1 MASDA
6 YTLPTDKRLLGRI
19 IDQHVER
26 ELSKLTYR
34 RTLWILAWYY
44 LNGFRR
50 FDVFYP
56 RTARV
61 VPYYLDE
68 EGNMEFQSTEL
79 LSIVDKT
86 TARLNTMDLRPK
98 ALRQGYSLAG
108 IRERSVAQLVAD
120 AVVSDQQL
128 EKVKREFNYLFSLLG
143 SAGIT
148 GHIVD
153 HPTIGLTS
161 DLEVVHPKELLP
173 FPSLGMDHT
182 KTRGL
187 IRQRVVPM
195 TFLQERFGK
204 AKLEKNKEQMD
215 AWSWE
220 YGHDMEEPA
229 DSPGNG
235 YVLNSASTGALN
247 GVPGANEME
256 VVKVRELWMDGPR
269 GTVSRYVVSS
279 GDVVLEDRDLSEV
292 ETYCPIGFARFMDNG
307 TFHGAGLFDL
317 MFGIVREMERMLKSL
332 FNNVRDIDK
341 YGVLVMPQGTLNE
354 RAVMRDIGKGLRY
367 VNYSKDAL
375 LGDDFRPLVI
385 QPFNAGD
392 VPGKVAQF
400 AKSISDGLSPVQ
412 DLIAEKGRVDSAS
425 GLQFL
430 DEQISK
436 AMTNPTS
443 GVQAAFGGMYK
454 SLVAKASR
462 EMLLSDRALP
472 VNRLTLELAGAVIDP
487 EEGTVNFKK
496 NPIPNFS
503 QISFTVRDTAPKS
516 EVVRKQEAMGMLQAG
531 MTDPEGVK
539 LFALKEGID
548 FALWMEEEKSAYESV
563 IRNILLLYGDGTT
576 TQQIVLTPH
585 TTRPDLQLRV
595 LSAFMANPI
604 MALASPAVQ
613 DAFKAYR
620 ESLISFMGQSL
631 PAMVPNPDDVAIV
644 APQQQAGGVAGRIG
658 PMAQPPQ
665 GAMNV

>member
-6 YTLPTDKRLLGRI
+6 YTLPTDKNLLGRI

-26 ELSKLTYR
+26 EIMKLSYR
-34 RTLWILAWYY
+34 RTTWILAWYY
-44 LNGFRR
+44 MNGFRR
-50 FDVFYP
+50 FDVFDP

-68 EGNMEFQSTEL
+68 DGNMEFQSTEL

-98 ALRQGYSLAG
+98 ALRQGHSLAG
-108 IRERSVAQLVAD
+108 LRERSVAQLVAD

-128 EKVKREFNYLFSLLG
+128 EKVKREFNYTFALLG
-143 SAGIT
+143 SCGIT
-148 GHIVD
+148 GHVVD

-161 DLEVVHPKELLP
+161 DLEVVHPKELMP
-173 FPSLGMDHT
+173 FPSLGMDYT
-182 KTRGL
+182 KARGL
-187 IRQRVVPM
+187 IRQRIVPM
-195 TFLQERFGK
+195 TFLQERFGR
-204 AKLEKNKEQMD
+204 AKLEKNKDRMD

-235 YVLNSASTGALN
+235 YILSSASTGALN
-247 GVPGANEME
+247 GVPGQNEIE
-256 VVKVRELWMDGPR
+256 VAKVRELWMDGPR
-269 GTVSRYVVSS
+269 GTVSRYVVTS
-279 GDVVLEDRDLSEV
+279 GDMVLEDRDLSEV

-317 MFGIVREMERMLKSL
+317 MFGIVREMERLLKSL
-332 FNNVRDIDK
+332 FNNIRDSDR
-341 YGVLVMPQGTLNE
+341 YGVLVMPQGTMNE

-367 VNYSKDAL
+367 VSYSKDAL
-375 LGDDFRPLVI
+375 IGDDFRPMVI

-400 AKSISDGLSPVQ
+400 AKQISDSISPVQ
-412 DLIAEKGRVDSAS
+412 DLLAEKGRVDSAT

-454 SLVAKASR
+454 SLVANASR

-472 VNRLTLELAGAVIDP
+472 VNRMTLDLAGAVIDP
-487 EEGTVNFKK
+487 QEGTVNFKR

-503 QISFTVRDTAPKS
+503 QISFTVRDITPKS
-516 EVVRKQEAMGMLQAG
+516 EVARKQEAMGLLQAG

-539 LFALKEGID
+539 LFALKEGLD
-548 FALWMEEEKSAYESV
+548 FAMWMDEEKSAYESI

-585 TTRPDLQLRV
+585 TARPDLQLRV

-604 MALASPAVQ
+604 MSLASPVVQ

-644 APQQQAGGVAGRIG
+644 NPQMAGSVAGRIG
-658 PMAQPPQ
+658 PQAQPPQ

>member
-1 MASDA
+1 MAA
-6 YTLPTDKRLLGRI
+6 EVYPLPKDKHQLGQI

-26 ELSKLTYR
+26 ELTKITYR

-50 FDVFYP
+50 FDVFDP
-56 RTARV
+56 RTSRV

-68 EGNMEFQSTEL
+68 DGNMEFQSTEL
-79 LSIVDKT
+79 MSIIDKT
-86 TARLNTMDLRPK
+86 TARLNTMDLRPR
-98 ALRQGYSLAG
+98 ALRQGFSLAG

-128 EKVKREFNYLFSLLG
+128 EKVKRDFNYLFALLG
-143 SAGIT
+143 CAGIT
-148 GHIVD
+148 GHMVD

-161 DLEVVHPKELLP
+161 DLEVIHPKELLP
-173 FPSLGMDHT
+173 FPSLGQDHT
-182 KTRGL
+182 KARGL

-195 TFLQERFGK
+195 EFLRSRYGNSV
-204 AKLEKNKEQMD
+204 LEKNKEKMD

-229 DSPGNG
+229 DAPGNG
-235 YVLNSASTGALN
+235 YVLNSASSGALN
-247 GVPGANEME
+247 GIPGKNEIE
-256 VVKVRELWMDGPR
+256 VVKIRELWLDGPR
-269 GTVSRYVVSS
+269 GTVGRYVVSS
-279 GDVVLEDRDLSEV
+279 GNIVLDDRDLSDV

-317 MFGIVREMERMLKSL
+317 MFGIVREMERLLKSL
-332 FNNVRDIDK
+332 FNNIRDIDK
-341 YGVLVMPQGTLNE
+341 YGVLVMPQGTINE

-367 VNYSKDAL
+367 MAYSKDAL
-375 LGDDFRPLVI
+375 IGDDFKPLVI
-385 QPFNAGD
+385 QPYNAGD

-400 AKSISDGLSPVQ
+400 AKAIVDSLSPVQ
-412 DLIAEKGRVDSAS
+412 DLLQEKGRVDSAQ

-454 SLVAKASR
+454 SLVQKASR
-462 EMLLSDRALP
+462 EMLVSDRALP
-472 VNRLTLELAGAVIDP
+472 VNKLTLDLAGAVIDP
-487 EEGTVNFKK
+487 EEGTVSFKK

-503 QISFTVRDTAPKS
+503 QISFTVKDTSPRS
-516 EVVRKQEAMGMLQAG
+516 EVVRKQEAMSLLAAQV
-531 MTDPEGVK
+531 TDPEALK
-539 LFALKEGID
+539 LFALKEGLD
-548 FALWMEEEKSAYESV
+548 FAMWMEEEKSAYESV
-563 IRNILLLYGDGTT
+563 IRNILLLYGDGQSS
-576 TQQIVLTPH
+576 QQIVLTPH
-585 TTRPDLQLRV
+585 TCRPDLQLRV

-604 MALASPAVQ
+604 MTLSSPAVQ

-644 APQQQAGGVAGRIG
+644 NPQTAGGVAGRIG
-658 PMAQPPQ
+658 PQAQPPQ
-665 GAMNV
+665 GVANG

>member
-1 MASDA
+1 M
-6 YTLPTDKRLLGRI
+6 
-19 IDQHVER
+19 
-26 ELSKLTYR
+26 
-34 RTLWILAWYY
+34 
-44 LNGFRR
+44 
-50 FDVFYP
+50 
-56 RTARV
+56 
-61 VPYYLDE
+61 
-68 EGNMEFQSTEL
+68 
-79 LSIVDKT
+79 
-86 TARLNTMDLRPK
+86 
-98 ALRQGYSLAG
+98 
-108 IRERSVAQLVAD
+108 
-120 AVVSDQQL
+120 
-128 EKVKREFNYLFSLLG
+128 G
-143 SAGIT
+143 SCGIT
-148 GHIVD
+148 GHMVD

-161 DLEVVHPKELLP
+161 DLEVVHPKELMP

-182 KTRGL
+182 KARGM

-195 TFLQERFGK
+195 KFLRDRFGDK
-204 AKLEKNKEQMD
+204 VINKNKERMD

-235 YVLNSASTGALN
+235 YVLSSASSGAMN
-247 GVPGANEME
+247 GIPNDSDLE
-256 VVKVRELWMDGPR
+256 VVKVRELWLDGAR

-279 GDVVLEDRDLSEV
+279 GDVVLHDLELDDV
-292 ETYCPIGFARFMDNG
+292 EAYCPIGFARFMDNG

-317 MFGIVREMERMLKSL
+317 MFGIVREMERLLKSL
-332 FNNVRDIDK
+332 FNNIRDIDK
-341 YGVLVMPQGTLNE
+341 YGVLVMPQGTINE

-367 VNYSKDAL
+367 MSYSKDAL
-375 LGDDFRPLVI
+375 LGDDFKPLVI

-400 AKSISDGLSPVQ
+400 AKSISDSLSPVQ

-454 SLVAKASR
+454 SLVQKASK
-462 EMLLSDRALP
+462 EMLLSDRTIP
-472 VNRLTLELAGAVIDP
+472 VNKLTLDLAGAVIDP

-503 QISFTVRDTAPKS
+503 QISFTVKDTSPRS
-516 EVVRKQEAMGMLQAG
+516 EVVRKQEAMGLLQAG
-531 MTDPEGVK
+531 LTDPEGVK
-539 LFALKEGID
+539 LFALKEGLD
-548 FALWMEEEKSAYESV
+548 FAMWMDEEKSAYESV
-563 IRNILLLYGDGTT
+563 IRNILLLYGDGQQ

-604 MALASPAVQ
+604 MTLASPAVQ

-644 APQQQAGGVAGRIG
+644 NPQMAGGVAGRIG
-658 PMAQPPQ
+658 PGAQPPQ
-665 GAMNV
+665 GVANG

>member
-1 MASDA
+1 MATD
-6 YTLPTDKRLLGRI
+6 TQPLPKDKKVLGRI
-19 IDQHVER
+19 IDQHCER
-26 ELSKLTYR
+26 ELTKLTYR

-50 FDVFYP
+50 FDVFDP

-68 EGNMEFQSTEL
+68 DGNMEFQSTEL
-79 LSIVDKT
+79 MSIIDKT
-86 TARLNTMDLRPK
+86 TARLNTMDLRPR
-98 ALRQGYSLAG
+98 ALRQGFSLAG

-128 EKVKREFNYLFSLLG
+128 EKVKRDFNYLFALLG
-143 SAGIT
+143 SCGIT
-148 GHIVD
+148 GHMVD

-182 KTRGL
+182 KVRGV

-195 TFLQERFGK
+195 SFLRERFGNGV
-204 AKLEKNKEQMD
+204 LERNKEKMD

-235 YVLNSASTGALN
+235 YILNSASTGALN
-247 GVPGANEME
+247 GVPDGNEME
-256 VVKVRELWMDGPR
+256 VAKVRELWLDGPR
-269 GTVSRYVVSS
+269 GTVSRYVVTS
-279 GDVVLEDRDLSEV
+279 GDVVLDDRDLSEV

-317 MFGIVREMERMLKSL
+317 MFGIVREMERLLKSL
-332 FNNVRDIDK
+332 FNNIRDIDK
-341 YGVLVMPQGTLNE
+341 YGVLVMPQGTINE

-367 VNYSKDAL
+367 VSYSKDAL

-385 QPFNAGD
+385 QPHNAGD

-400 AKSISDGLSPVQ
+400 AKAISDSLSPVQ
-412 DLIAEKGRVDSAS
+412 DLLAEKGRVDSAS

-443 GVQAAFGGMYK
+443 GVQSAFGSMYK
-454 SLVAKASR
+454 SLVAKASK
-462 EMLLSDRALP
+462 EMLISDRAVP
-472 VNRLTLELAGAVIDP
+472 VNKLTLDLAGAVIDP

-503 QISFTVRDTAPKS
+503 QINFTVKDTSPRS
-516 EVVRKQEAMGMLQAG
+516 EVVRKQEAMGLLQAG
-531 MTDPEGVK
+531 VTDPEGLK
-539 LFALKEGID
+539 LFALKEGLD
-548 FALWMEEEKSAYESV
+548 FAMWMDEEKSAYESV
-563 IRNILLLYGDGTT
+563 IRNILLLYGDGQQ
-576 TQQIVLTPH
+576 TQQIVVTPH
-585 TTRPDLQLRV
+585 TCRPDLQLRV

-604 MALASPAVQ
+604 MTLASPAVQ
-613 DAFKAYR
+613 DAFKSYR

-644 APQQQAGGVAGRIG
+644 NPQVAGRIG
-658 PMAQPPQ
+658 PGAQPPQ
-665 GAMNV
+665 GVANG

>member
-6 YTLPTDKRLLGRI
+6 YTLPTDKRILGRI

-26 ELSKLTYR
+26 ELTKLTYR

-50 FDVFYP
+50 FDVFDP

-86 TARLNTMDLRPK
+86 TARLNMMDLRPK

-108 IRERSVAQLVAD
+108 LRERSVAQLVAD

-128 EKVKREFNYLFSLLG
+128 EKVKREFNYLFALLG

-161 DLEVVHPKELLP
+161 DLEVVHPKELMP

-182 KTRGL
+182 KVRGL

-204 AKLEKNKEQMD
+204 AKLEKHKERMD

-220 YGHDMEEPA
+220 WGHDMEEPA

-235 YVLNSASTGALN
+235 YILNSASTGALN
-247 GVPGANEME
+247 GVPDGNEME

-269 GTVSRYVVSS
+269 GTVSRYIVSS

-317 MFGIVREMERMLKSL
+317 MFGIVREMERLMKSL

-341 YGVLVMPQGTLNE
+341 YGVLVMPQGTMNE

-367 VNYSKDAL
+367 VSYSKDAL
-375 LGDDFRPLVI
+375 LGDDFRPMVI

-400 AKSISDGLSPVQ
+400 AKSVSDSLSPVQ
-412 DLIAEKGRVDSAS
+412 DLLAEKGRVDSAS

-454 SLVAKASR
+454 SLVANASR

-472 VNRLTLELAGAVIDP
+472 VNRLTLDLAGAVIDP

-503 QISFTVRDTAPKS
+503 QISFTVRDTTPKS
-516 EVVRKQEAMGMLQAG
+516 EVVRKQEAMGLLQAG

-539 LFALKEGID
+539 LLALKEGLD

-563 IRNILLLYGDGTT
+563 IRNVLLLYGDGTT

-604 MALASPAVQ
+604 MSLSSPAVQ

-644 APQQQAGGVAGRIG
+644 NPQMAGGVAGRIG
-658 PMAQPPQ
+658 PQAQPPQ

>member
-1 MASDA
+1 
-6 YTLPTDKRLLGRI
+6 
-19 IDQHVER
+19 
-26 ELSKLTYR
+26 
-34 RTLWILAWYY
+34 
-44 LNGFRR
+44 
-50 FDVFYP
+50 
-56 RTARV
+56 
-61 VPYYLDE
+61 
-68 EGNMEFQSTEL
+68 
-79 LSIVDKT
+79 
-86 TARLNTMDLRPK
+86 
-98 ALRQGYSLAG
+98 
-108 IRERSVAQLVAD
+108 
-120 AVVSDQQL
+120 
-128 EKVKREFNYLFSLLG
+128 
-143 SAGIT
+143 
-148 GHIVD
+148 
-153 HPTIGLTS
+153 
-161 DLEVVHPKELLP
+161 
-173 FPSLGMDHT
+173 
-182 KTRGL
+182 
-187 IRQRVVPM
+187 
-195 TFLQERFGK
+195 
-204 AKLEKNKEQMD
+204 
-215 AWSWE
+215 
-220 YGHDMEEPA
+220 
-229 DSPGNG
+229 
-235 YVLNSASTGALN
+235 
-247 GVPGANEME
+247 
-256 VVKVRELWMDGPR
+256 MDGPR
-269 GTVSRYVVSS
+269 GTVSRYIVSS

-317 MFGIVREMERMLKSL
+317 MFGIVREMERLMKSL

-341 YGVLVMPQGTLNE
+341 YGVLVMPQGTMNE

-367 VNYSKDAL
+367 VSYSKDAL
-375 LGDDFRPLVI
+375 LGDDFRPMVI

-400 AKSISDGLSPVQ
+400 AKSVSDSLSPVQ
-412 DLIAEKGRVDSAS
+412 DLLAEKGRVDSAS

-454 SLVAKASR
+454 SLVANASR

-472 VNRLTLELAGAVIDP
+472 VNRLTLDLAGAVIDP
-487 EEGTVNFKK
+487 EEGTVNFKR

-503 QISFTVRDTAPKS
+503 QISFTVRDTTPKS
-516 EVVRKQEAMGMLQAG
+516 EVVRKQEAMGLLRAG

-539 LFALKEGID
+539 LLALKEGLD

-563 IRNILLLYGDGTT
+563 IRNVLLLYGDGTT

-604 MALASPAVQ
+604 MSLSSPAVQ

-644 APQQQAGGVAGRIG
+644 NPQMAGGVAGRIG
-658 PMAQPPQ
+658 PQAQPPQ

>member
-6 YTLPTDKRLLGRI
+6 YTLPKDKNLLGRI

-26 ELSKLTYR
+26 ELTKLTYR

-50 FDVFYP
+50 FDVFDP

-68 EGNMEFQSTEL
+68 DGNMEFQSTEL

-86 TARLNTMDLRPK
+86 TARLNTMDLRPR
-98 ALRQGYSLAG
+98 ALRQGMSLAG

-128 EKVKREFNYLFSLLG
+128 EKVKREFNYLFALLG
-143 SAGIT
+143 SAGVT
-148 GHIVD
+148 GHMVD

-161 DLEVVHPKELLP
+161 DLEVVHPKELMP

-182 KTRGL
+182 KARGI

-195 TFLQERFGK
+195 TFLQERFSKGT
-204 AKLEKNKEQMD
+204 LEKNKERMD

-220 YGHDMEEPA
+220 WGHDMEEPA

-235 YVLNSASTGALN
+235 YILNSASTGALN
-247 GVPGANEME
+247 GVPDGREME

-279 GDVVLEDRDLSEV
+279 GDVVLEDRDLSDV

-341 YGVLVMPQGTLNE
+341 YGVLVMPQGTINE

-367 VNYSKDAL
+367 VSYSKDAL
-375 LGDDFRPLVI
+375 IGDDFKPMVI
-385 QPFNAGD
+385 QPHNAGD

-400 AKSISDGLSPVQ
+400 AKAISDSLSPVQ
-412 DLIAEKGRVDSAS
+412 DLLAEKGRVDSAQ

-443 GVQAAFGGMYK
+443 GVQSAFGGMYK

-462 EMLLSDRALP
+462 EMLLSQRAIP
-472 VNRLTLELAGAVIDP
+472 VNKMNLDLAGAVIDP
-487 EEGTVNFKK
+487 QDGTVSFKK

-503 QISFTVRDTAPKS
+503 QISFTVKDTAPKS
-516 EVVRKQEAMGMLQAG
+516 EVVRKQEAMGLLQAG
-531 MTDPEGVK
+531 LTDPEGVK
-539 LFALKEGID
+539 LFALKEGLD
-548 FALWMEEEKSAYESV
+548 FAMWMDEEKSAYESV
-563 IRNILLLYGDGTT
+563 IRNILLLYGDGEN

-604 MALASPAVQ
+604 MTLASPAVQ
-613 DAFKAYR
+613 DAFKSYR

-644 APQQQAGGVAGRIG
+644 NPQAAGGVAGRIG
-658 PMAQPPQ
+658 PQAQPPQ
-665 GAMNV
+665 GVANG

>member
-6 YTLPTDKRLLGRI
+6 YTLPKDKTLLGRI

-26 ELSKLTYR
+26 ELTKLTYR

-50 FDVFYP
+50 FDVFDP

-68 EGNMEFQSTEL
+68 DGNLEFQSTEL

-86 TARLNTMDLRPK
+86 TARLNTMDLRPR
-98 ALRQGYSLAG
+98 ALRQGMSLAG
-108 IRERSVAQLVAD
+108 IRERSVAQLIAD

-128 EKVKREFNYLFSLLG
+128 EKVKREFNYLFALLG

-148 GHIVD
+148 GHMVD

-161 DLEVVHPKELLP
+161 DLEVIHPKELMP

-182 KTRGL
+182 KARGI

-195 TFLQERFGK
+195 TFLEERFNKGV
-204 AKLEKNKEQMD
+204 LTKNKEKMD

-220 YGHDMEEPA
+220 WGHDMEEPT

-235 YVLNSASTGALN
+235 YILNSASTGALN
-247 GVPGANEME
+247 GVPDGREME

-279 GDVVLEDRDLSEV
+279 GDVVLEDRDLSGV

-317 MFGIVREMERMLKSL
+317 MFGIVREMERLLKSL
-332 FNNVRDIDK
+332 FNNIRDIDK
-341 YGVLVMPQGTLNE
+341 YGVLVMPQGTINE

-367 VNYSKDAL
+367 VSYSKDAL
-375 LGDDFRPLVI
+375 IGDDFKPMVI

-400 AKSISDGLSPVQ
+400 AKAISDSLSPVQ
-412 DLIAEKGRVDSAS
+412 DLLAEKGRVDSAS

-462 EMLLSDRALP
+462 EMLLNRRSIP
-472 VNRLTLELAGAVIDP
+472 VNRLTLELAGAVIDS
-487 EEGTVNFKK
+487 EEGTINFKN

-503 QISFTVRDTAPKS
+503 QISFTVKDTAPKS
-516 EVVRKQEAMGMLQAG
+516 EVVRKQEVMGLLQAG
-531 MTDPEGVK
+531 LTDPEGVK
-539 LFALKEGID
+539 LFAMKEGID
-548 FALWMEEEKSAYESV
+548 FAMWMDEEKSAYESV
-563 IRNILLLYGDGTT
+563 IRNILLLYGDGMT

-604 MALASPAVQ
+604 MTLASPSVQ
-613 DAFKAYR
+613 DAFKSYR

-644 APQQQAGGVAGRIG
+644 NPPDGGVAGRIG
-658 PMAQPPQ
+658 PQAQPPQ
-665 GAMNV
+665 GVANG

>member
-1 MASDA
+1 MATDG
-6 YTLPTDKRLLGRI
+6 YTLPKDKNILGRI
-19 IDQHVER
+19 IDQHCER
-26 ELSKLTYR
+26 ELTKLTYR

-50 FDVFYP
+50 FDVFDP

-61 VPYYLDE
+61 VPHYLDE

-79 LSIVDKT
+79 MSIIDKT
-86 TARLNTMDLRPK
+86 TARLNTMDLRPR

-128 EKVKREFNYLFSLLG
+128 EKVKRDFNYVFALMG
-143 SAGIT
+143 SCGIT
-148 GHIVD
+148 GHMVD

-182 KTRGL
+182 KARGM

-195 TFLQERFGK
+195 KFLRDRFGDK
-204 AKLEKNKEQMD
+204 VINRNKERMD

-235 YVLNSASTGALN
+235 YILSSASSGAMN
-247 GVPGANEME
+247 GIPNDSDLE
-256 VVKVRELWMDGPR
+256 VVKVRELWLDGPR

-279 GDVVLEDRDLSEV
+279 GDIVLQDIELDDV
-292 ETYCPIGFARFMDNG
+292 ESYCPIGFARFMDNG

-317 MFGIVREMERMLKSL
+317 MFGIVREMERLLKSL
-332 FNNVRDIDK
+332 FNNIRDIDK
-341 YGVLVMPQGTLNE
+341 YGVLVMPQGTINE

-367 VNYSKDAL
+367 MSYSKDAL
-375 LGDDFRPLVI
+375 LGDDFKPLVI

-400 AKSISDGLSPVQ
+400 AKAISDSLSPVQ
-412 DLIAEKGRVDSAS
+412 DLLAEKGRVDSAS

-454 SLVAKASR
+454 SLVQKASR
-462 EMLLSDRALP
+462 EMLVSDRAIP
-472 VNRLTLELAGAVIDP
+472 VNKLTLDLAGAVIDP

-503 QISFTVRDTAPKS
+503 QISFTVKDTSPRS
-516 EVVRKQEAMGMLQAG
+516 EVVRKQEAMGLLQAG
-531 MTDPEGVK
+531 VTDPEGLK
-539 LFALKEGID
+539 LFAMKEGID
-548 FALWMEEEKSAYESV
+548 FAMWMEEEKSAYESI
-563 IRNILLLYGDGTT
+563 IRNILLLYGDGQQS
-576 TQQIVLTPH
+576 QQIVVTPH
-585 TTRPDLQLRV
+585 TARPDLQLRV
-595 LSAFMANPI
+595 LSAFMSNPI
-604 MALASPAVQ
+604 MTLASPAVQ
-613 DAFKAYR
+613 DAFKSYR

-644 APQQQAGGVAGRIG
+644 NPQQAGGVAGRIG
-658 PMAQPPQ
+658 PGAQPPQ
-665 GAMNV
+665 GVANG

>member
-6 YTLPTDKRLLGRI
+6 YTLPTDKNLLGRI

-26 ELSKLTYR
+26 ELTKLTYR

-50 FDVFYP
+50 FDVFDP

-108 IRERSVAQLVAD
+108 LRERSVAQLVAD

-128 EKVKREFNYLFSLLG
+128 EKVKREFNYLFALLG

-182 KTRGL
+182 KVRGL

-195 TFLQERFGK
+195 TFLQERFSR
-204 AKLEKNKEQMD
+204 AKLEKHKERMD

-235 YVLNSASTGALN
+235 YILNSASTGALN
-247 GVPGANEME
+247 GVPGSNEME

-341 YGVLVMPQGTLNE
+341 YGVLVMPQGTMNE

-367 VNYSKDAL
+367 VSYSKDAL

-400 AKSISDGLSPVQ
+400 AKSVSDSLSPVQ

-462 EMLLSDRALP
+462 EMLMSDRALP

-604 MALASPAVQ
+604 MTLASPAVQ
-613 DAFKAYR
+613 DAFKSYR

-644 APQQQAGGVAGRIG
+644 NPQAAGGVAGRIG

>member
-6 YTLPTDKRLLGRI
+6 YTLPTDKRILGRI

-26 ELSKLTYR
+26 ELTKLTYR

-50 FDVFYP
+50 FDVFDP

-108 IRERSVAQLVAD
+108 LRERSVAQLVAD

-128 EKVKREFNYLFSLLG
+128 EKVKREFNYLFALLG

-161 DLEVVHPKELLP
+161 DLEVVHPKELMP

-182 KTRGL
+182 KVRGL

-204 AKLEKNKEQMD
+204 AKLEKHKERMD

-220 YGHDMEEPA
+220 WGHDMEEPA

-235 YVLNSASTGALN
+235 YILNSASTGALN
-247 GVPGANEME
+247 GVPNGNEME

-269 GTVSRYVVSS
+269 GTVSRYIVSS

-317 MFGIVREMERMLKSL
+317 MFGIVREMERLMKSL

-341 YGVLVMPQGTLNE
+341 YGVLVMPQGTMNE

-367 VNYSKDAL
+367 VSYSKDAL
-375 LGDDFRPLVI
+375 LGDDFRPMVI

-400 AKSISDGLSPVQ
+400 AKSVSDSLSPVQ
-412 DLIAEKGRVDSAS
+412 DLLAEKGRVDSAS

-454 SLVAKASR
+454 SLVANASR

-472 VNRLTLELAGAVIDP
+472 VNRLTLDLAGAVIDP
-487 EEGTVNFKK
+487 EEGTVNFKR

-503 QISFTVRDTAPKS
+503 QISFTVRDTTPKS
-516 EVVRKQEAMGMLQAG
+516 EVVRKQEAMGLLQAG

-539 LFALKEGID
+539 LLALKEGLD

-563 IRNILLLYGDGTT
+563 IRNVLLLYGDGTT

-604 MALASPAVQ
+604 MSLSSPAVQ

-644 APQQQAGGVAGRIG
+644 NPQMAGGVAGRIG
-658 PMAQPPQ
+658 PQAQPPQ

>member
-6 YTLPTDKRLLGRI
+6 YTLPTDKRILGRI

-26 ELSKLTYR
+26 ELTKLTYR

-50 FDVFYP
+50 FDVFDP

-108 IRERSVAQLVAD
+108 LRERSVAQLVAD

-128 EKVKREFNYLFSLLG
+128 EKVKREFNYLFALLG

-161 DLEVVHPKELLP
+161 DLEVVHPKELMP

-182 KTRGL
+182 KVRGL

-204 AKLEKNKEQMD
+204 AKLEKHKERMD

-220 YGHDMEEPA
+220 WGHDMEEPA

-235 YVLNSASTGALN
+235 YILSSASTGALN
-247 GVPGANEME
+247 GVPDGNEME

-269 GTVSRYVVSS
+269 GTVSRYIVSS

-317 MFGIVREMERMLKSL
+317 MFGIVREMERLMKSL

-341 YGVLVMPQGTLNE
+341 YGVLVMPQGTMNE

-367 VNYSKDAL
+367 VSYSKDAL
-375 LGDDFRPLVI
+375 LGDDFRPMVI

-400 AKSISDGLSPVQ
+400 AKSVSDSLSPVQ
-412 DLIAEKGRVDSAS
+412 DLLAEKGRVDSAS

-454 SLVAKASR
+454 SLVANASR

-472 VNRLTLELAGAVIDP
+472 VNRLTLDLAGAVIDP

-503 QISFTVRDTAPKS
+503 QISFTVRDTTPKS
-516 EVVRKQEAMGMLQAG
+516 EVVRKQEAMGLLQAG

-539 LFALKEGID
+539 LLALKEGLD

-563 IRNILLLYGDGTT
+563 IRNVLLLYGDGTT

-604 MALASPAVQ
+604 MSLSSPAVQ

-644 APQQQAGGVAGRIG
+644 NPQMAGGVAGRIG
-658 PMAQPPQ
+658 PQAQPPQ

>member
-6 YTLPTDKRLLGRI
+6 YTLPTDKRILGRI

-26 ELSKLTYR
+26 ELTKLTYR

-50 FDVFYP
+50 FDVFDP

-108 IRERSVAQLVAD
+108 LRERSVAQLVAD

-128 EKVKREFNYLFSLLG
+128 EKVKREFNYLFALLG

-161 DLEVVHPKELLP
+161 DLEVVHPKELMP

-182 KTRGL
+182 KVRGL

-204 AKLEKNKEQMD
+204 AKLEKHKERMD

-220 YGHDMEEPA
+220 WGHDMEEPA

-235 YVLNSASTGALN
+235 YILNSASTGALN
-247 GVPGANEME
+247 GVPDGNEME

-269 GTVSRYVVSS
+269 GTVSRYIVSS

-317 MFGIVREMERMLKSL
+317 MFGIVREMERLMKSL

-341 YGVLVMPQGTLNE
+341 YGVLVMPQGTMNE

-367 VNYSKDAL
+367 VSYSKDAL
-375 LGDDFRPLVI
+375 LGDDFRPMVI

-400 AKSISDGLSPVQ
+400 AKSVSDSLSPVQ
-412 DLIAEKGRVDSAS
+412 DLLAEKGRVDSAS

-454 SLVAKASR
+454 SLVANASR

-472 VNRLTLELAGAVIDP
+472 VNRLTLDLAGAVIDP

-503 QISFTVRDTAPKS
+503 QISFTVRDTTPKS
-516 EVVRKQEAMGMLQAG
+516 EVVRKQEAMGLLQAG

-539 LFALKEGID
+539 LLALKEGLD

-563 IRNILLLYGDGTT
+563 IRNVLLLYGDGTT

-604 MALASPAVQ
+604 MSLSSPAVQ

-644 APQQQAGGVAGRIG
+644 NPQMAGGVAGRIG
-658 PMAQPPQ
+658 PQAQPPQ

>member
-50 FDVFYP
+50 FDVFDP

-79 LSIVDKT
+79 MSIIDKT
-86 TARLNTMDLRPK
+86 TARLNTMDLRPR

-128 EKVKREFNYLFSLLG
+128 EKVKRDFNYVFALMG
-143 SAGIT
+143 SCGIT
-148 GHIVD
+148 GHMVD

-182 KTRGL
+182 KARGM

-195 TFLQERFGK
+195 KFLRDRFGDK
-204 AKLEKNKEQMD
+204 VINRNKERMD

-235 YVLNSASTGALN
+235 YILSSASSGAMN
-247 GVPGANEME
+247 GIPNDSDLE
-256 VVKVRELWMDGPR
+256 VVKVRELWLDGPR

-279 GDVVLEDRDLSEV
+279 GDIVLQDIELDDV
-292 ETYCPIGFARFMDNG
+292 ESYCPIGFARFMDNG

-317 MFGIVREMERMLKSL
+317 MFGIVREMERLLKSL
-332 FNNVRDIDK
+332 FNNIRDIDK
-341 YGVLVMPQGTLNE
+341 YGVLVMPQGTINE

-367 VNYSKDAL
+367 MSYSKDAL
-375 LGDDFRPLVI
+375 LGDDFKPLVI

-400 AKSISDGLSPVQ
+400 AKAISDSLSPVQ
-412 DLIAEKGRVDSAS
+412 DLLAEKGRVDSAS

-454 SLVAKASR
+454 SLVQKASR
-462 EMLLSDRALP
+462 EMLVSDRAIP
-472 VNRLTLELAGAVIDP
+472 VNKLTLDLAGAVIDP

-503 QISFTVRDTAPKS
+503 QISFTVKDTSPRS
-516 EVVRKQEAMGMLQAG
+516 EVVRKQEAMGLLQAG
-531 MTDPEGVK
+531 VTDPEGLK
-539 LFALKEGID
+539 LFAMKEGID
-548 FALWMEEEKSAYESV
+548 FAMWMEEEKSAYESI
-563 IRNILLLYGDGTT
+563 IRNILLLYGDGQQS
-576 TQQIVLTPH
+576 QQIVVTPH
-585 TTRPDLQLRV
+585 TARPDLQLRV
-595 LSAFMANPI
+595 LSAFMSNPI
-604 MALASPAVQ
+604 MTLASPAVQ
-613 DAFKAYR
+613 DAFKSYR

-644 APQQQAGGVAGRIG
+644 NPQQAGGVAGRIG
-658 PMAQPPQ
+658 PGAQPPQ
-665 GAMNV
+665 GVANG